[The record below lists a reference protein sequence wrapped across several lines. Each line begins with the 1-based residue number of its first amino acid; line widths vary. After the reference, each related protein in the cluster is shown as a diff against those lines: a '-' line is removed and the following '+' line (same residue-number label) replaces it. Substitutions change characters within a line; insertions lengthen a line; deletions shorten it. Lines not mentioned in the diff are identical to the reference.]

1 MHHFK
6 KIFLIALLPLIFCIA
21 VMAQKPIYGFAY
33 STNLK
38 DSIVYL
44 TAVQQIPE
52 AQLGKNDF
60 LNYRSDYGAQ
70 FSHYI
75 QDFYDIPQVMTI
87 MYFDKNRAKV
97 EKRYLKVRKT
107 AQQEQRKRII
117 EIGYSD
123 FKFSPIE

>member
-6 KIFLIALLPLIFCIA
+6 KTFLIVLLPLIFCMA
-21 VMAQKPIYGFAY
+21 VMAQKRIYGFAY

-38 DSIVYL
+38 DSVVYL

-52 AQLGKNDF
+52 AQLGKHNF
-60 LNYRSDYGAQ
+60 LTHRADYGAQ
-70 FSHYI
+70 FSRYI
-75 QDFYDIPQVMTI
+75 QEFYDLPQVTTV

-97 EKRYLKVRKT
+97 EKRFLKVRKT
-107 AQQEQRKRII
+107 AQQEQRKRIV

-123 FKFSPIE
+123 FKFSPIQ